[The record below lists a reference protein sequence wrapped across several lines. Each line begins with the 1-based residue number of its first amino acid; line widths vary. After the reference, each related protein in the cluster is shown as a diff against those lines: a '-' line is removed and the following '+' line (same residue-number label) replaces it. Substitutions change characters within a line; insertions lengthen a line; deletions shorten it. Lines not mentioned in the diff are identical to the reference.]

1 MKKTITLILVFTTT
15 LLFSQ
20 VPSYVPTNG
29 LGCYYSF
36 VGNSNDLINSLN
48 GVPNGGSYVND
59 NQGNPNSAFSFNGTT
74 DFIDIPHDFFNGS
87 TQNATSFR
95 IKFKYNSQGNMT
107 LWNKD
112 GNWKELAITIL
123 SNKSIQFF
131 GAYSNYYLD
140 IKTNP
145 NTIIENI
152 WYDIVMVIANNT
164 AKIYI
169 NGVEQTSYS
178 VNNINNSTISFSSQ
192 GSCATNL
199 GINRFGKA
207 KSSCANAQY
216 LNGVIDEF
224 GIWNRALTQEEIN
237 NLYNVSLPQ
246 NACLPS
252 YVPTNGLLGYWPF
265 CGNAND
271 ESGNGNNGTVTG
283 ATLTTDRL
291 NSSSSAFDFTTTG
304 LSWTAALHQVINVP
318 HSSSF
323 NSNSITVSF
332 WVNARSYFFS
342 GIPGNDKISRL
353 IGRVQNGY
361 SNPNGQTWLID
372 LSNNQIN
379 GVILNTSTNTT
390 QQGLSTSSNIS
401 LNEWNHLVMTFDNI
415 SLKLFLNGALVSEIA
430 KPANFIFNTMGT
442 SGISIGSSNQANGY
456 WYESDAKI
464 DDIGFWNRALTQQEI
479 NNLYNA
485 SLSTQDFAINEMS
498 IYPNPANNVLNFKAT
513 LEVETIAIYNMLGQ
527 LVQQENIN
535 ALEGSINIEKLAQ
548 GTYLVKV
555 NDIAKGYT
563 IIKN

>member
-15 LLFSQ
+15 FLFSQ

-48 GVPNGGSYVND
+48 GVPNGGSYVTD
-59 NQGNPNSAFSFNGTT
+59 NQYNPNSAFSFNGTT

-131 GAYSNYYLD
+131 GAYANYYLD

-216 LNGVIDEF
+216 FNGVIDEF
-224 GIWNRALTQEEIN
+224 GIWNRALTQEEIT
-237 NLYNVSLPQ
+237 NLYNASLPQ
-246 NACLPS
+246 NVCLPS
-252 YVPTNGLLGYWPF
+252 YVPTNGLIGYWPF

-271 ESGNGNNGTVTG
+271 ESGNGNNGTVNG
-283 ATLTTDRL
+283 ATLTTDRNG
-291 NSSSSAFDFTTTG
+291 NSSNAYNFNVNNW
-304 LSWTAALHQVINVP
+304 SWGAGGDKIFIPFN
-318 HSSSF
+318 SSF
-323 NSNSITVSF
+323 NSPNISVSAWFMKNSNGT
-332 WVNARSYFFS
+332 
-342 GIPGNDKISRL
+342 
-353 IGRVQNGY
+353 QNQDLTIIKRFQFGY
-361 SNPNGQTWLID
+361 SNPNGQTWGID
-372 LSNNQIN
+372 LPNGTNTPLSTFVIQASNQNNQQSINAVGSQIDLNNWYNVVFTFNGQELKQYIN
-379 GVILNTSTNTT
+379 GVFIISNSLAGFTLNTVGN
-390 QQGLSTSSNIS
+390 
-401 LNEWNHLVMTFDNI
+401 
-415 SLKLFLNGALVSEIA
+415 
-430 KPANFIFNTMGT
+430 
-442 SGISIGSSNQANGY
+442 SGISIGVSDQANGH
-456 WYESDAKI
+456 WSPFGGKI
-464 DDIGFWNRALTQQEI
+464 DDIGLWNRALTQQEI
-479 NNLYNA
+479 TNLYNA
-485 SLSTQDFAINEMS
+485 SLSTEDFAINTID
-498 IYPNPANNVLNFKAT
+498 IYPNPTTGILNFKSSVQ
-513 LEVETIAIYNMLGQ
+513 VEKIAIYNTLGQ
-527 LVQQENIN
+527 LVQQEKVN
-535 ALEGSINIEKLAQ
+535 ALEGAINIEKLAQ

-555 NDIAKGYT
+555 NDIAKGYS